1 MEIKKIKF
9 SINLY
14 NGKYQE
20 GSIFESSVNIVMSQN
35 IFDKSVE
42 KITKD
47 AIASATFKRS
57 FMDNNLNLVTIEIP
71 LPIIDD
77 VKHLMSLVDD
87 IVNDDSYKLIKTQ
100 SFNLKEYLNKITIKI
115 NDVEEY
121 EIDKNTKL
129 AKDILVLSKLE
140 EMATKTNKQIIESI
154 DI

>member
-121 EIDKNTKL
+121 EIDKNIKL